1 MKRASLVHAKNH
13 FSEVVDDA
21 EHRGV
26 STVILRHGKPCAVVV
41 PLALAPNKKAMS
53 RLTDE
58 QWEALLAEAA
68 RQDNPGFS
76 AVRDIREGRDK
87 R

>member
-1 MKRASLVHAKNH
+1 MKEASLVHAKNH
-13 FSEVVDDA
+13 LSEVVDDA

-26 STVILRHGKPCAVVV
+26 ATVILRHGKPCAAVV
-41 PLALAPNKKAMS
+41 PLAMLRLEKAKP

-58 QWEALLAEAA
+58 RWEALLAEAA
-68 RQDNPGFS
+68 SYDNPGFS
-76 AVRDIREGRDK
+76 AARDIREGRDK

>member
-1 MKRASLVHAKNH
+1 MKERSLVYSKNH
-13 FSEVVDDA
+13 LSEVVDDA

-26 STVILRHGKPCAVVV
+26 ATVILRHGKPCAAVV
-41 PLALAPNKKAMS
+41 PLAMAPLKKAKP

-58 QWEALLAEAA
+58 QWEALLAKAA
-68 RQDNPGFS
+68 SYDDPAFS
-76 AVRDIREGRDK
+76 AARDIRAGRDK

>member
-1 MKRASLVHAKNH
+1 MKEASLVHAKNH
-13 FSEVVDDA
+13 LSEVVDDA

-26 STVILRHGKPCAVVV
+26 ATVILRHGKPCAVIV
-41 PLALAPNKKAMS
+41 PLAMARLETAKP
-53 RLTDE
+53 RLTDV

-68 RQDNPGFS
+68 THDNPTFS
-76 AVRDIREGRDK
+76 AARDIREGREG